1 MLKMPWKKQSHRRE
15 PVSVYGQQCNCGLEV
30 GRRRTVIVSTT
41 YLVDVSSTV
50 DVSKTVDV
58 YVVVGTLW
66 RSLVDAKEETFGD
79 STGLA

>member
-1 MLKMPWKKQSHRRE
+1 
-15 PVSVYGQQCNCGLEV
+15 
-30 GRRRTVIVSTT
+30 VIVSTT

>member
-1 MLKMPWKKQSHRRE
+1 
-15 PVSVYGQQCNCGLEV
+15 VSVYGQQCNCGLEV